1 MSNTNMDSPSSI
13 PSPFA
18 SIAIEQQFTDDRGY
32 HKDTVV
38 SAIVEQFI
46 DRSRLGMAKYGTT
59 LDRDDL
65 DIIDWIEHSKQ
76 EAMDF
81 VLYLER
87 LKRECQRR
95 FPQPK

>member
-1 MSNTNMDSPSSI
+1 MSDSVSNPHTI
-13 PSPFA
+13 GKAGTEESPV
-18 SIAIEQQFTDDRGY
+18 
-32 HKDTVV
+32 DTVV
-38 SAIVEQFI
+38 SAVVEQFI
-46 DRSRLGMAKYGTT
+46 DRSRLGVAKYGTT
-59 LDRDDL
+59 LDREDL

-95 FPQPK
+95 FPGQTSAGGGTPSR

>member
-1 MSNTNMDSPSSI
+1 VVPMSDSNPHTIGKAGTEES
-13 PSPFA
+13 A
-18 SIAIEQQFTDDRGY
+18 V
-32 HKDTVV
+32 DTVV
-38 SAIVEQFI
+38 SAVVEQFI
-46 DRSRLGMAKYGTT
+46 DRSRLGVAKYGTT
-59 LDRDDL
+59 LDREDL

-95 FPQPK
+95 FPGRNSSSRE